1 MTPSLDEWL
10 QYVESVHPRSIELG
24 LDRVRRVAQ
33 RLDVLPPAPLSI
45 IIAGTNGKGSTAVAA
60 EALGMAAGLRVGTTL
75 SPHVHRFNE
84 RVRLQ
89 GRPMEDEPLARLFD
103 RVDDARG
110 EDSLTYFEYSAL
122 VALLAFKQARV
133 DLAVLEVGLGG
144 RLDAFNIVDADI
156 AVVTSIGLDHQD
168 WLGSDLEQIGR
179 EKAGVFRSGHPVVV
193 GAVTESVIEA
203 AHNLGCPISRLGSEF
218 EIRESPLKWTWR
230 RPGHADLQIPRCNLA
245 PANCALAA
253 TALAD
258 RLQLTD
264 TAIAEALSEL
274 TLTGRMEHWRIGT
287 VQVIVDVAHNPAG
300 ARFLRDQLAQ
310 RWPGRRLVALCGM
323 LSDKDAVGVA
333 DALGDLVDHWITV
346 HTRGPRAQSAQVLAK
361 RLQGRGTVT
370 AGGDFDAAFEVA
382 VSCAGPKDAIL
393 AFGSF
398 SVVEQARTHLE
409 TLDSAV
415 LT

>member
-133 DLAVLEVGLGG
+133 DLGVLEVGLRG

-287 VQVIVDVAHNPAG
+287 VQVIVDAVKGTLDETPPELVADLMEYGIVLAG
-300 ARFLRDQLAQ
+300 GGALLQGLAQ
-310 RWPGRRLVALCGM
+310 RLQDETRMHVY
-323 LSDKDAVGVA
+323 VA
-333 DALGDLVDHWITV
+333 DNPLTAVV
-346 HTRGPRAQSAQVLAK
+346 M
-361 RLQGRGTVT
+361 GT
-370 AGGDFDAAFEVA
+370 GM
-382 VSCAGPKDAIL
+382 IL
-393 AFGSF
+393 EKPEFY
-398 SVVEQARTHLE
+398 RE
-409 TLDSAV
+409 TLTSMQRKS
-415 LT
+415 TIR